1 MHLCVPVCV
10 HVCVCVC
17 VCVSVCAH
25 AHITSANY
33 MVLDSQLLYI
43 PWLLVILCISSN
55 EEKLWPDVK
64 IFLWEN
70 KIILVLKH
78 KMITKVIV
86 VKSLETVLGHK
97 PVAVV
102 TWMHSQ

>member
-1 MHLCVPVCV
+1 MCVF
-10 HVCVCVC
+10 VCVCACVS
-17 VCVSVCAH
+17 VCVSVSVCVH
-25 AHITSANY
+25 AHIISAIY
-33 MVLDSQLLYI
+33 MVLDSQLLCI
-43 PWLLVILCISSN
+43 FRLLVILCISSN

-78 KMITKVIV
+78 KMITKVII
-86 VKSLETVLGHK
+86 VKSLETVLHHK
-97 PVAVV
+97 QVAVV